1 MKLDISRRSFLARS
15 ATFGGL
21 SIAAATVP
29 WARVAMGSPGKGTD
43 LFATINRPA
52 NPDKLT
58 PTEAKHVPVITA
70 PRRVHPGKVFTM
82 KIKVGSVT
90 HVMNPSHWITE
101 VVLLTMEGNPV
112 AHVELSP
119 LVAEPVA
126 LFHLALKE
134 PMGFR
139 VQERCNLHGL
149 WEAEHTIT
157 VG

>member
-1 MKLDISRRSFLARS
+1 
-15 ATFGGL
+15 
-21 SIAAATVP
+21 
-29 WARVAMGSPGKGTD
+29 MGAPGTGRD
-43 LFATINRPA
+43 LFATVNRPA
-52 NPDKLT
+52 NPAKLT

-70 PRRVHPGKVFTM
+70 PRRVHPGKVFSM

-101 VVLLTMEGNPV
+101 VVLLTMEGNPM
-112 AHVELSP
+112 AYLELSP
-119 LVAEPVA
+119 LVAGPVA
-126 LFHLALKE
+126 LFHLALDE

-149 WEAEHTIT
+149 WEARHTIT